1 MRPWVRENPG
11 HSANEVNPMPQSS
24 EPRRFFSPLD
34 LRAIDLRGDGLRQI
48 VGTAAIYG
56 VIAYLSMAFT
66 PSGGITLISPA
77 NGIVLAALLLV
88 PRTSSRT
95 AIIVLSMFA
104 DTLASAAIHH
114 TLLISIGLSLI
125 DCLEILI
132 AFLILKSSERLP
144 LQFKGTRSLLSFGL
158 AAIAACAAATML
170 TGIAYSF
177 SQNAV
182 DAHSLVSLFVAH
194 LLGLFTVTPALIR
207 FLGKSKVAHPTPSYF
222 ERFGL
227 LGLLSF
233 LPATMIISYQSPS
246 GFVIL
251 PILVTVAYRL
261 GPRDTSLAVLL
272 LSATVLFCTAL
283 GFDPT
288 VNIAPTSLLSGTL
301 ILQLRILTTIFTVM
315 LLAETIATQARLR
328 ARLSVELARRSKLN
342 RHLKSQEE
350 ALTLQKAEL
359 ERTHNRFKE
368 AIDILPEGMV
378 ILDAD
383 NRYVAWNRRHAEIY
397 SKTADLLSVGGNV
410 ILENGPYPELA
421 GREDTWPADKSNLR
435 TSTEPREQLLDG
447 RCYLVEEKRTSEG
460 GLISLQIDITE
471 IKKRENS
478 AVYMARHDALT
489 SLPNRHVLTERM
501 HAATTCAHRGERVAL
516 LLLDLDNFK
525 TINDTLGHAAG
536 DELLQAVADRL
547 RNALRESDT
556 VARLGGDEFAVLVKV
571 SQPETAG
578 ATAARIL
585 KILNNPVRIGGK
597 DVVCSASIGIAI
609 TPDHSREAIELFRLA
624 DLALYAAKEMGRGT
638 YRIFEPELD
647 IRFKAK
653 AQLETGVREAIIGK
667 QFEIHYQ
674 LITSLS
680 TLRPIGAEALLRWHH
695 SRQDPASTA
704 DFIMIAE
711 EIGMISELG
720 AEILRRA
727 CFEAATWPDEMSVS
741 VNVSATELEADT
753 FIDTVR
759 CALADS
765 GLAPDRLIIEV
776 TESTV
781 MKDVERSARIL
792 RNIRE
797 LGVEVAMD
805 DFGTGYS
812 SLGSL
817 AKVPFQKIKIDR
829 SFVRDLAA
837 SPEARAILATIVD
850 LAKTLGMATTAE
862 GIETAEQLSIVKDYG
877 CTLVQG
883 YLFHRPQPAEQ
894 VRPLLWN
901 AYETEQNAA

>member
-1 MRPWVRENPG
+1 
-11 HSANEVNPMPQSS
+11 MPQSS
-24 EPRRFFSPLD
+24 EPRRLFFPLD
-34 LRAIDLRGDGLRQI
+34 PGVIGLRGDELRETI
-48 VGTAAIYG
+48 GTAAIFG
-56 VIAYLSMAFT
+56 VVAYLSVAFT
-66 PSGGITLISPA
+66 PSGGVAMVSPS
-77 NGIVLAALLLV
+77 NGILLAALLLV
-88 PRTSSRT
+88 RRTSCRG
-95 AIIVLSMFA
+95 AILVFSMIADIFA
-104 DTLASAAIHH
+104 TTAIHH
-114 TLLISIGLSLI
+114 TLWTSIGLSLI
-125 DCLEILI
+125 DGLEILI
-132 AFLILKSSERLP
+132 AFSILESRERLP
-144 LQFKGTRSLLSFGL
+144 FHFKGIPSLLSFSMAVF
-158 AAIAACAAATML
+158 AASAAAAVLSGTVC
-170 TGIAYSF
+170 SF
-177 SQNAV
+177 SQKPV
-182 DAHSLVSLFVAH
+182 DAHSLFSLFAAH

-207 FLGKSKVAHPTPSYF
+207 FLGRSKAAHPTPSF
-222 ERFGL
+222 HERFGL
-227 LGLLSF
+227 LGLLVV
-233 LPATMIISYQSPS
+233 LPVIMIVSYQSPF

-251 PILVTVAYRL
+251 PILVAVAYRL
-261 GPRDTSLAVLL
+261 GPKDTSAAVLL
-272 LSATVLFCTAL
+272 LSTTVLICSAL
-283 GFDPT
+283 GFDPSA
-288 VNIAPTSLLSGTL
+288 NIAPTSLLSGPL
-301 ILQLRILTTIFTVM
+301 ILQLRILTTVFTVM
-315 LLAETIATQARLR
+315 LLAETIASQARLR
-328 ARLSVELARRSKLN
+328 ARLSAELARRSKLN
-342 RHLKSQEE
+342 CHLKSQEE

-359 ERTHNRFKE
+359 ERAHNRLKE
-368 AIDILPEGMV
+368 AINILPEGMV

-383 NRYVAWNRRHAEIY
+383 NRYVAWNRRYAEIY
-397 SKTADLLSVGGNV
+397 SQTADLLSVGGNV
-410 ILENGPYPELA
+410 ILENGLHPGA
-421 GREDTWPADKSNLR
+421 ADREDASLADKSNLPVPAD
-435 TSTEPREQLLDG
+435 PREHFLDG
-447 RCYLVEEKRTSEG
+447 RYYLVEEKRTSEG
-460 GLISLQIDITE
+460 GLISLQIDITD
-471 IKKRENS
+471 IKKRESS
-478 AVYMARHDALT
+478 AVYMSRHDALT

-501 HAATTCAHRGERVAL
+501 HLATTCEHRGEGMAL

-525 TINDTLGHAAG
+525 TVNDTLGHAAG

-585 KILNNPVRIGGK
+585 NVLKNPVRIGGK

-609 TPDHSREAIELFRLA
+609 TPDHSSEAIELFRLA

-647 IRFKAK
+647 IKFKAK
-653 AQLETGVREAIIGK
+653 AQLETEVREAIIGK

-674 LITSLS
+674 LITCLS
-680 TLRPIGAEALLRWHH
+680 TLKPIGAEALVRWSHP
-695 SRQDPASTA
+695 RQGSASTA

-711 EIGMISELG
+711 EIGLISELG

-727 CFEAATWPDEMSVS
+727 CFEAVTWPDEMSVS
-741 VNVSATELEADT
+741 VNVTATELEADS
-753 FIDTVR
+753 FIDTVKS
-759 CALADS
+759 ALADS
-765 GLAPDRLIIEV
+765 GLAGDRLIIEV

-850 LAKTLGMATTAE
+850 LAKTLGMTTTAE

-883 YLFHRPQPAEQ
+883 YLFHRPQQAEQ
-894 VRPLLWN
+894 VRALLWN
-901 AYETEQNAA
+901 ARVAEQNAA

>member
-1 MRPWVRENPG
+1 
-11 HSANEVNPMPQSS
+11 MPQSS
-24 EPRRFFSPLD
+24 EPRRLFLPLD
-34 LRAIDLRGDGLRQI
+34 LGVIGLSGDALRET
-48 VGTAAIYG
+48 VGTAAIFG
-56 VIAYLSMAFT
+56 VVAYLSMAFA
-66 PSGGITLISPA
+66 PSGGVVMVSPS

-88 PRTSSRT
+88 RRTSSRT
-95 AIIVLSMFA
+95 AILVFSMIADVFA
-104 DTLASAAIHH
+104 TAAIHH
-114 TLLISIGLSLI
+114 TLLTSIGLSLI
-125 DCLEILI
+125 DGLEIFI
-132 AFLILKSSERLP
+132 AFSILKSRERLP
-144 LQFKGTRSLLSFGL
+144 FQFKGIPSLLSFSM
-158 AAIAACAAATML
+158 AAFTASVAAAML
-170 TGIAYSF
+170 AGIVCSF
-177 SQNAV
+177 SQKAI
-182 DAHSLVSLFVAH
+182 DAHSLFSLFAAH
-194 LLGLFTVTPALIR
+194 LLGFFTVTPALIR
-207 FLGKSKVAHPTPSYF
+207 FLGSSKAAHPTPSSY

-227 LGLLSF
+227 LGLLVV
-233 LPATMIISYQSPS
+233 LPVIMIVSYQSPF

-261 GPRDTSLAVLL
+261 GPKDTSVAVLL
-272 LSATVLFCTAL
+272 LSATVLICSAL
-283 GFDPT
+283 GFDPSA
-288 VNIAPTSLLSGTL
+288 NIAPTTLLSGTL
-301 ILQLRILTTIFTVM
+301 ILQLRILTTVFTVM
-315 LLAETIATQARLR
+315 LLAETIASQARLR
-328 ARLSVELARRSKLN
+328 ARLSAELARRSKLN
-342 RHLKSQEE
+342 CHLKSQEE

-359 ERTHNRFKE
+359 ERAHNRLKE

-383 NRYVAWNRRHAEIY
+383 NRYVAWNRRYAEIY
-397 SKTADLLSVGGNV
+397 SQTADLLSVGGNV
-410 ILENGPYPELA
+410 VLEKGVNAEAA
-421 GREDTWPADKSNLR
+421 GREDERLADNADKLNLR
-435 TSTEPREQLLDG
+435 ASTEPRELFLDG
-447 RCYLVEEKRTSEG
+447 RYYLIEEKRTSEG
-460 GLISLQIDITE
+460 GLISLQIDITD
-471 IKKRENS
+471 IKKRESS

-501 HAATTCAHRGERVAL
+501 HAATTCEHRGEGMAL

-525 TINDTLGHAAG
+525 TVNDTLGHAAG

-571 SQPETAG
+571 SEPETAG
-578 ATAARIL
+578 ATAARVLNVL
-585 KILNNPVRIGGK
+585 KNPVCIGGK

-609 TPDHSREAIELFRLA
+609 TPDHSSEAIELFRLA

-647 IRFKAK
+647 IKFKAK
-653 AQLETGVREAIIGK
+653 AQLETEVREAIIGN

-674 LITSLS
+674 LITCLS
-680 TLRPIGAEALLRWHH
+680 TLKPIGAEALVRWSHP
-695 SRQDPASTA
+695 RQGSASAT

-711 EIGMISELG
+711 EIGLISKLG
-720 AEILRRA
+720 TEILRRA
-727 CFEAATWPDEMSVS
+727 CFEAVTWPGEMSVS
-741 VNVSATELEADT
+741 VNVTATELEADS
-753 FIDTVR
+753 FIDTVKS
-759 CALADS
+759 ALADS
-765 GLAPDRLIIEV
+765 GLAGDRLIIEV

-894 VRPLLWN
+894 VRALLWD
-901 AYETEQNAA
+901 ARVTEQNAA